1 MVHAV
6 KLPILVLSLNNQG
19 STFKMRLSASL
30 IALTNAAKR
39 ELNPECKDLDL
50 ATKCV
55 NDCTTK
61 FLACIGKKV
70 YHKSFVDIS

>member
-1 MVHAV
+1 
-6 KLPILVLSLNNQG
+6 
-19 STFKMRLSASL
+19 MRLSASL